1 MSWEVGEISEGLSV
15 ASENGLLLLRKGG
28 WLM

>member
-15 ASENGLLLLRKGG
+15 TSENGLLLLRKGG